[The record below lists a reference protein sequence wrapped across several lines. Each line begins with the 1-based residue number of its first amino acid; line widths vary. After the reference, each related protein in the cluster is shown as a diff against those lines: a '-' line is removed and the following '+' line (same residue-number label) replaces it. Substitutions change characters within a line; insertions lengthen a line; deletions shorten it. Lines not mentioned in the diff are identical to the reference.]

1 MENINEIHLHDFIAD
16 SNFDQFIDLI
26 RGENEDQ
33 VSNFACGDL
42 IINGSNLIE
51 NNNDRFM
58 GPINAEIENPVFG
71 FDAAMSTIVSSDP
84 NSLSF
89 IGTLPE
95 YFDGEIMMVG
105 EDDDENDG
113 EDSSGTTTNTTTT
126 TKKRPKADRSRTL
139 ISERR
144 RRGRMKEKLYALRSL
159 VPNITKMDKASIV
172 GDAVL
177 YVQDLQTQAKKI
189 KAEIASLE
197 ASLEEAER
205 YQGSTENSKKIKVV
219 KANDS
224 VANAKTITQIEMFQ
238 VEERGFYVKVV
249 SNKEEKAAISLYK
262 ALESLTNFNV
272 QSSNLAT
279 VSDTYVLTFT
289 LTVIKECDQQEPIN
303 LPNLKLWVTGA
314 FLNQGF
320 ELKTA
325 SF

>member
-1 MENINEIHLHDFIAD
+1 MENINEFHLHDFIAD

-33 VSNFACGDL
+33 VTNFACGDL
-42 IINGSNLIE
+42 IINGSNLIAT
-51 NNNDRFM
+51 NNDRSM
-58 GPINAEIENPVFG
+58 DPIIAETENPVFG
-71 FDAAMSTIVSSDP
+71 FDAAMSTIVPSDP

-126 TKKRPKADRSRTL
+126 KKRPKLDRSRTL

-189 KAEIASLE
+189 RAEIASLE
-197 ASLEEAER
+197 ASLEEAEKD
-205 YQGSTENSKKIKVV
+205 QGSTENSKKIKVV
-219 KANDS
+219 KANDDS
-224 VANAKTITQIEMFQ
+224 VAKAKTITQIEMFQ

-249 SNKEEKAAISLYK
+249 SNKGEKSAISLYK

-289 LTVIKECDQQEPIN
+289 LNVKCDQQEPIN

-325 SF
+325 SL